1 MPLNLRYTINRSIV
15 IFRYK
20 QPFLD
25 LISQVEPDLGKTQNL
40 HDLNEDGDGFLLPG
54 EGHVESREEA
64 VAWIEKRWRGFFE
77 HILEDW
83 YTDPDLWPKKLTL
96 KMFREWFEID
106 YRSMAWDLAEMPIEI
121 EDWSEE
127 DVE

>member
-1 MPLNLRYTINRSIV
+1 MSLNLRYTINRSIV
-15 IFRYK
+15 TFRYK

-25 LISQVEPDLGKTQNL
+25 WISQVEAAFGETQSL
-40 HDLNEDGDGFLLPG
+40 DDLNEDGDAFLLPG
-54 EGHVESREEA
+54 EGHIETKEQA
-64 VAWIEKRWRGFFE
+64 IAWIEKRWRGFFE
-77 HILEDW
+77 NALENW

-121 EDWSEE
+121 EDWSDDDDE
-127 DVE
+127 

>member
-1 MPLNLRYTINRSIV
+1 MSLNLRYTINRSIV
-15 IFRYK
+15 TFRYK

-25 LISQVEPDLGKTQNL
+25 WISQVEKAFGECQSLD
-40 HDLNEDGDGFLLPG
+40 DLNEDGDAFLLPG
-54 EGHVESREEA
+54 EGYIETKEEA

-77 HILEDW
+77 NILENW

-121 EDWSEE
+121 EDWSDEGDE
-127 DVE
+127 